1 MKRVLTLVACAALL
15 SSTVRAEQPAKA
27 EKKTEKKPEA
37 KAPAGDGAKEME
49 AVIAKYSTP
58 GEQHKKLEALVGN
71 WTAAAKFWM
80 GPGKPVESTGTA
92 EIKAVLGGRFYQ
104 ETYSGTFMG
113 KPFSGMGMTG
123 FDLVKNK
130 YVTSWTDT
138 MTTWMEN
145 AEGTA
150 DAAGKVI
157 TMTSQGFDFQTQKPK
172 TTKWVI
178 RIESDKKHVTE
189 FYETVN
195 GKEMKTG
202 EVVYTRK

>member
-15 SSTVRAEQPAKA
+15 SSTARAEKP
-27 EKKTEKKPEA
+27 EKKAEA
-37 KAPAGDGAKEME
+37 KAPAGGDHAKEME
-49 AVIAKYSTP
+49 AMIAKYSTP
-58 GEQHKKLEALVGN
+58 GEQHKKLEALAGS

-104 ETYSGTFMG
+104 EMYTGTFMG
-113 KPFSGMGMTG
+113 KPFSGIGMTG
-123 FDLVKNK
+123 FDLAKNK
-130 YVTSWTDT
+130 YVTAWTDT

-157 TMTSQGFDFQTQKPK
+157 TMTSQSFDFQTQKPK

-178 RIESDKKHVTE
+178 KIESDKKHITE

-202 EVVYTRK
+202 EIVYTRK